1 MQILEQILYLLTPH
15 ERKRAVLLLV
25 MIAMMA
31 ILDMIGI
38 ASILPFM
45 AVISNPDIIETNT
58 ILSKVFQVST
68 KFGVENN
75 QQFLFA
81 LGVLVF
87 LVLVTSLAFKALTT
101 YVQVRYVEMR
111 QYSICKRIVEDYL
124 HQPYSWFLS
133 RNSADLG
140 KTILSEVGTIV
151 GSGIRPLM
159 ELISKGMV
167 ATALIVLLI
176 ITDPKLAII
185 VGFTIAGSYG
195 LIFYFTNS
203 YLNRIGKER
212 LKNNR
217 LRFLAVSEAFGAAKE
232 VKVGGLEQTYIERF
246 SGPAQTIAQ
255 IHASAAVLGQL
266 PRFFLEAM
274 AFGGVMLMTLYLMR
288 TSGSFN
294 NAVPIISLYVFAG
307 YRLLPA
313 LQQVYASFSQ
323 LSYVGP
329 SLNTLCDD
337 LKSLAKVDIKKDQY
351 NLPLNK
357 SIKLKNVHYNYPNE
371 SRSALKDININIS
384 AQTTVGLVGATGSGK
399 STTVD
404 VILGLLE
411 AQRGTLEIDNQVIT
425 KKNCRAWQQSIGYVP
440 QHIFLADDTVAA
452 NIAFGKKPN
461 DIDQEAVKNASK
473 IANLHEFVI
482 NELPKKY
489 ETTIGERGIR
499 LSGGQ
504 RQRIGIARALYHNPQ
519 VLILDEATS
528 ALDNETEK
536 SVMDAI
542 KNLGKNKTIILI
554 AHRLSTVKKCD
565 KIFLMEKGK
574 IKNEGIF
581 EELITTDYKFQQKI
595 NN

>member
-1 MQILEQILYLLTPH
+1 MQILKKILYLLTPH
-15 ERKRAVLLLV
+15 ERKRAVLLLI
-25 MIAMMA
+25 MITMMA

-58 ILSKVFQVST
+58 ILNEVFQVST
-68 KFGVENN
+68 KFGVENY

-81 LGVLVF
+81 LGVFVF
-87 LVLVTSLAFKALTT
+87 LVLVTSLGFKALTT
-101 YVQVRYVEMR
+101 YVQVRFVEMR

-124 HQPYSWFLS
+124 NQPYSWFLS

-167 ATALIVLLI
+167 ASALIVLLI

-195 LIFYFTNS
+195 LIFYFTNN
-203 YLNRIGKER
+203 YLKRIGKER

-217 LRFLAVSEAFGAAKE
+217 LRFLSVSEAFGAAKE

-246 SGPAQTIAQ
+246 SGPAQTIAR
-255 IHASAAVLGQL
+255 IHATAVVLGQL

-307 YRLLPA
+307 YRLIPA
-313 LQQVYASFSQ
+313 LQQIYASFSQ

-329 SLNTLCDD
+329 TLNTLCDD
-337 LKSLAKVDIKKDQY
+337 LKSLAKADTKRGQY

-371 SRSALKDININIS
+371 SRLALRDISINIP

-411 AQRGTLEIDNQVIT
+411 ALLV
-425 KKNCRAWQQSIGYVP
+425 
-440 QHIFLADDTVAA
+440 HM
-452 NIAFGKKPN
+452 
-461 DIDQEAVKNASK
+461 
-473 IANLHEFVI
+473 NL
-482 NELPKKY
+482 
-489 ETTIGERGIR
+489 
-499 LSGGQ
+499 
-504 RQRIGIARALYHNPQ
+504 
-519 VLILDEATS
+519 LI
-528 ALDNETEK
+528 
-536 SVMDAI
+536 M
-542 KNLGKNKTIILI
+542 
-554 AHRLSTVKKCD
+554 
-565 KIFLMEKGK
+565 
-574 IKNEGIF
+574 
-581 EELITTDYKFQQKI
+581 
-595 NN
+595 